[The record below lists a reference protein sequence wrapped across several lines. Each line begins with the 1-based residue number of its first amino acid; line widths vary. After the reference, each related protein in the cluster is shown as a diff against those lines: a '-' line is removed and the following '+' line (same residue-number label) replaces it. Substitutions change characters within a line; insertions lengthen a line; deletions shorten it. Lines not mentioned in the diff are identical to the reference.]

1 MPGKGVSREGPDLKG
16 WGLHLTGTAEGG
28 RPWVGRNSLNV
39 NVHRELGEG
48 EIMQRGWAA
57 TTKQEY
63 RVPRKRPAVHA
74 ET

>member
-1 MPGKGVSREGPDLKG
+1 MG
-16 WGLHLTGTAEGG
+16 
-28 RPWVGRNSLNV
+28 GRNSLNV
-39 NVHRELGEG
+39 NVHQELEG

-63 RVPRKRPAVHA
+63 SAPRKRLEVHA

>member
-1 MPGKGVSREGPDLKG
+1 MSDRESRAGQATLG
-16 WGLHLTGTAEGG
+16 
-28 RPWVGRNSLNV
+28 GRNSLNV
-39 NVHRELGEG
+39 NVHQELEG

-63 RVPRKRPAVHA
+63 SAPRKRLEVHA